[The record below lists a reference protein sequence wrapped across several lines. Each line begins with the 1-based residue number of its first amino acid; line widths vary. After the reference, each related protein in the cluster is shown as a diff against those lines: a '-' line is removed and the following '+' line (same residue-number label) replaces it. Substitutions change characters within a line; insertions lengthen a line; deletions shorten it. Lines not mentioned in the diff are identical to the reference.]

1 MTALEL
7 MDCLGGEIVMNRI
20 RVQLEGNIAIIA
32 LLEGQDWVL
41 TDLGISLANQHSNLA
56 AGEVVSTIAR
66 VTETPVVESV
76 PQHDDIAIDLDI
88 EPTPTK

>member
-7 MDCLGGEIVMNRI
+7 MDRLGGEVVMNRI
-20 RVQLEGNIAIIA
+20 RVHLEGNVGIIAQLEGH
-32 LLEGQDWVL
+32 DWVL

-56 AGEVVSTIAR
+56 ATEVVQTIVR
-66 VTETPVVESV
+66 VTAAPVVESV